1 MLSCIIRFLSPL
13 TLLNKLNSIFI
24 TKSKIHEFYGL
35 NNNKKTFINVIM
47 SNLITNQIQRNIVK
61 NNVIKIIRKDNFNT
75 DKIIRDIR
83 ILPESNKEDY
93 YETVRIGNAFS
104 SNYI

>member
-1 MLSCIIRFLSPL
+1 
-13 TLLNKLNSIFI
+13 
-24 TKSKIHEFYGL
+24 
-35 NNNKKTFINVIM
+35 M

-93 YETVRIGNAFS
+93 YEPVRIGNAFS